1 MRKTSNLVCQ
11 NFVHTNRYAISPHL
25 KTVHI
30 TLFTAKTDD
39 TFGARTLTRPRIDS
53 NLIGY
58 PARDRQ
64 VSLQHVISQHS
75 IAQHNK
81 AQIQKIIPKLA
92 LDAAVVVYHTL
103 PYPDRTRRAT

>member
-1 MRKTSNLVCQ
+1 MSI
-11 NFVHTNRYAISPHL
+11 FFHTNRYAINFSPHL

-30 TLFTAKTDD
+30 TLFAAKTVD

-103 PYPDRTRRAT
+103 QVREVPYPDRTRRAT